1 MTNTVV
7 ETKMRVKIG
16 VSFQIAEERGVSK
29 FHTKNNWKQ
38 FPGETKISRLTEFD
52 GEWKIYIYIHRNIG
66 KGKTDRCCGGGY
78 LIIEFLEARLGWK
91 ELDFANATDVS
102 SDGRIQFGRAR
113 RGIWYSW
120 F

>member
-1 MTNTVV
+1 MTNTVNRN
-7 ETKMRVKIG
+7 KDARKNRRFLSDRRG
-16 VSFQIAEERGVSK
+16 KRSFQVSYGK
-29 FHTKNNWKQ
+29 ITGNNFQ
-38 FPGETKISRLTEFD
+38 EKISRLTEFD
-52 GEWKIYIYIHRNIG
+52 GEWKIYIYIYRNIG

>member
-1 MTNTVV
+1 MTVV

-16 VSFQIAEERGVSK
+16 VSFQRKEEFPSFIR
-29 FHTKNNWKQ
+29 KNNWKQ